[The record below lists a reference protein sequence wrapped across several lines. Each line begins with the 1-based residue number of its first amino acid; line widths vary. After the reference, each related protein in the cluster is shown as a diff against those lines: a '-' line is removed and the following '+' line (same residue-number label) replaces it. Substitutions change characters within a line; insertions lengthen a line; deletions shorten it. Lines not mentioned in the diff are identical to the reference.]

1 MNVSV
6 TNGEYTEKTVL
17 SIARLAKFFGIARNT
32 MGKYIHQSDLVGVP
46 KVSKYPKYAIGD
58 VASMLGISKD
68 DLDNLLNKANE
79 ANKEAQ

>member
-1 MNVSV
+1 MNISV
-6 TNGEYTEKTVL
+6 TDGEYTDKTVL

-58 VASMLGISKD
+58 VAGMLGVSKD
-68 DLDNLLNKANE
+68 DLNNLLNKANE
-79 ANKEAQ
+79 ANKEVQ

>member
-1 MNVSV
+1 MNISV
-6 TNGEYTEKTVL
+6 TDGEYTDKTVL
-17 SIARLAKFFGIARNT
+17 SISRLAKFFGIARGT

-79 ANKEAQ
+79 EAQ